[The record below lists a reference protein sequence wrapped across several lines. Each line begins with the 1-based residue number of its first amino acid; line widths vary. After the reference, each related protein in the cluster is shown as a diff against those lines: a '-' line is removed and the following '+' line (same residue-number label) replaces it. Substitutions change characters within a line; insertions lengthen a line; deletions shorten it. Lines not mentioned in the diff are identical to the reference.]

1 MIAGSWE
8 VMIIY
13 LAAMIPRP
21 CGGAGRGVLADREA
35 ARMRGAGSGRGGR
48 GGGRSGVHLDKG
60 RESAWRRRS
69 GCGEGLGA
77 AGRRRGTLRH
87 RAAPPP
93 RMRLRCRNGL
103 REEIRQIM
111 APPRF
116 ERATALTAQEMKGT
130 LRREG
135 LGAPGSCQTICTKMR
150 KRKKLECAYN
160 TSNHITLQSP
170 HFMCGAP

>member
-1 MIAGSWE
+1 MCTWIRAGKA
-8 VMIIY
+8 
-13 LAAMIPRP
+13 L
-21 CGGAGRGVLADREA
+21 GGDAVAAGRGWERPAVGEEPCDIAPLLLPVCAFD
-35 ARMRGAGSGRGGR
+35 AGM
-48 GGGRSGVHLDKG
+48 VC
-60 RESAWRRRS
+60 ARRS
-69 GCGEGLGA
+69 V
-77 AGRRRGTLRH
+77 
-87 RAAPPP
+87 
-93 RMRLRCRNGL
+93 RLW
-103 REEIRQIM
+103 I